1 MDKNN
6 PKTVQRS
13 PKWLESAYPSTS
25 FITWNM
31 RNPNASIVIPEMEAS
46 ILTIFCEQGEILA
59 SVEQRKLLKVDG
71 QEIAAL
77 QHNAI
82 LDLSVDGD
90 RWEGDVLDSNPFGWG
105 IAYDKNGNKSYEGFR
120 LAGVNACFGCEYYSD
135 IDRIAYEGTWFEGKR
150 WGRGTQFDRNGDM
163 VYEGYWM
170 DDAPVKD
177 RVEVTSDDSLFHNR
191 AKHLIVG
198 NNLWNDVTCIKLH
211 PQMISGLVSLI
222 IGNQCCVNVAGLD
235 IVNLN
240 QLEQIEI
247 GSGSFTAVNCHASP
261 RAFHVS
267 ECPKLKVLKIGPWS
281 FSSYTE
287 CTIKRLP
294 ALGVIEIGDMDDA
307 SYNFY
312 KSSIRITGNSRGE

>member
-1 MDKNN
+1 
-6 PKTVQRS
+6 
-13 PKWLESAYPSTS
+13 
-25 FITWNM
+25 
-31 RNPNASIVIPEMEAS
+31 
-46 ILTIFCEQGEILA
+46 
-59 SVEQRKLLKVDG
+59 
-71 QEIAAL
+71 
-77 QHNAI
+77 
-82 LDLSVDGD
+82 
-90 RWEGDVLDSNPFGWG
+90 
-105 IAYDKNGNKSYEGFR
+105 
-120 LAGVNACFGCEYYSD
+120 
-135 IDRIAYEGTWFEGKR
+135 
-150 WGRGTQFDRNGDM
+150 
-163 VYEGYWM
+163 M

-198 NNLWNDVTCIKLH
+198 NNVWNDVTCTKIH

-240 QLEQIEI
+240 QLEQVEI

-294 ALGVIEIGDMDDA
+294 ALEVIEIGDMDDA

-312 KSSIRITGNSRGE
+312 KSSIRVTGNSRGE

>member
-1 MDKNN
+1 MSCNSKHIEEFLS
-6 PKTVQRS
+6 REG
-13 PKWLESAYPSTS
+13 LAPSSSSS
-25 FITWNM
+25 FITWN
-31 RNPNASIVIPEMEAS
+31 PYHPE
-46 ILTIFCEQGEILA
+46 TITVSDEEECIIRIISEKYTLQ
-59 SVEQRKLLKVDG
+59 VDVKNKRFLHVSDCSLDG
-71 QEIAAL
+71 VK
-77 QHNAI
+77 HNAI

-90 RWEGDVLDSNPFGWG
+90 RWEGDVLDSKPFGWG

-120 LAGVNACFGCEYYSD
+120 LAGVNACFGRSYYSD
-135 IDRIAYEGTWFEGKR
+135 LDRIAYEGTWFEGKR

-198 NNLWNDVTCIKLH
+198 NNVWNDVTCTKIH
-211 PQMISGLVSLI
+211 TQMISGLVSLI

-240 QLEQIEI
+240 QLEQVEI

-294 ALGVIEIGDMDDA
+294 ALEVIEIGDMDDA

-312 KSSIRITGNSRGE
+312 KSSIRVTGNSRGE

>member
-1 MDKNN
+1 MSCNSKHIEEFLS
-6 PKTVQRS
+6 REG
-13 PKWLESAYPSTS
+13 LAPSSSSS
-25 FITWNM
+25 FITWN
-31 RNPNASIVIPEMEAS
+31 PYHPE
-46 ILTIFCEQGEILA
+46 TITVSDEEECIIRIISEKYTLQ
-59 SVEQRKLLKVDG
+59 VDVKNKRFLHVSDCSLDG
-71 QEIAAL
+71 VK
-77 QHNAI
+77 HNAI

-90 RWEGDVLDSNPFGWG
+90 RWEGDVLDSKPFGWG
-105 IAYDKNGNKSYEGFR
+105 IAYDKNDNKSYEGFR

-198 NNLWNDVTCIKLH
+198 NNVWNDVTCTKIH

-240 QLEQIEI
+240 QLEQVEI

-267 ECPKLKVLKIGPWS
+267 DCPKLKVLKIGPWS

-294 ALGVIEIGDMDDA
+294 ALEVIEIGDMDDA

-312 KSSIRITGNSRGE
+312 KSSIRVTGNSRGE

>member
-1 MDKNN
+1 MSCNSKHIEEFLS
-6 PKTVQRS
+6 REG
-13 PKWLESAYPSTS
+13 LAPSSSSS
-25 FITWNM
+25 FITWN
-31 RNPNASIVIPEMEAS
+31 PYHPE
-46 ILTIFCEQGEILA
+46 TITVSDEEECIIRIISEKYTLQ
-59 SVEQRKLLKVDG
+59 VDVKNKRFLHVSDCSLDG
-71 QEIAAL
+71 VK
-77 QHNAI
+77 HNVI

-90 RWEGDVLDSNPFGWG
+90 RWEGDVLDSKPFGWG

-198 NNLWNDVTCIKLH
+198 NNVWNDVTCTKIH

-240 QLEQIEI
+240 QLEQVEI

-294 ALGVIEIGDMDDA
+294 ALEVIEIGDMDDA

-312 KSSIRITGNSRGE
+312 KSSIRVTGNSRGE

>member
-1 MDKNN
+1 MSCNSKHIEEFLS
-6 PKTVQRS
+6 REG
-13 PKWLESAYPSTS
+13 LAPSSSSS
-25 FITWNM
+25 FITWN
-31 RNPNASIVIPEMEAS
+31 PYHPE
-46 ILTIFCEQGEILA
+46 TITVSDEEECIIRIISEKYTLQ
-59 SVEQRKLLKVDG
+59 VDVKNKRFLHVSDCSLDG
-71 QEIAAL
+71 VK
-77 QHNAI
+77 HNAI
-82 LDLSVDGD
+82 LDLNVDGD
-90 RWEGDVLDSNPFGWG
+90 RWEGDVLDSKPFGWG

-135 IDRIAYEGTWFEGKR
+135 LDRIAYEGTWFEGKR

-198 NNLWNDVTCIKLH
+198 NNVWNDVTCTTIH

-240 QLEQIEI
+240 QLEQVEI

-294 ALGVIEIGDMDDA
+294 ALEVIEIGDVDDA

>member
-1 MDKNN
+1 MSCNSKHIEEFLS
-6 PKTVQRS
+6 REG
-13 PKWLESAYPSTS
+13 LAPSSSSS
-25 FITWNM
+25 FITWN
-31 RNPNASIVIPEMEAS
+31 PYHPE
-46 ILTIFCEQGEILA
+46 TITVSDEEECIIRIISEKYTLQ
-59 SVEQRKLLKVDG
+59 VDVKNKRFLHVSDCSLDG
-71 QEIAAL
+71 VK
-77 QHNAI
+77 HNAI

-90 RWEGDVLDSNPFGWG
+90 RWEGDVLDSKPFGWG
-105 IAYDKNGNKSYEGFR
+105 IAYDKNDNKSYEGFR
-120 LAGVNACFGCEYYSD
+120 LAGVNACFGRSYYSD
-135 IDRIAYEGTWFEGKR
+135 LDRIAYEGTWFEGKR

-198 NNLWNDVTCIKLH
+198 NNVWNDVTCTKIH

-240 QLEQIEI
+240 QLEQVEI

-294 ALGVIEIGDMDDA
+294 ALEVIEIGDMDDA

-312 KSSIRITGNSRGE
+312 KSSIRVTGNSRGE

>member
-1 MDKNN
+1 MSCNSKHIEEFLS
-6 PKTVQRS
+6 REG
-13 PKWLESAYPSTS
+13 LAPSSSSS
-25 FITWNM
+25 FITWN
-31 RNPNASIVIPEMEAS
+31 PYHPE
-46 ILTIFCEQGEILA
+46 TITVSDEEECIIRIISEKYTLQ
-59 SVEQRKLLKVDG
+59 VDVKNKRFLHVSDCSLDG
-71 QEIAAL
+71 VK
-77 QHNAI
+77 HNAI

-90 RWEGDVLDSNPFGWG
+90 RWEGDVLDSKPFGWG

-198 NNLWNDVTCIKLH
+198 NNVWNDVTCTKIH

-240 QLEQIEI
+240 QLEQVQI

-294 ALGVIEIGDMDDA
+294 ALEVIEIGDMDDA

-312 KSSIRITGNSRGE
+312 KSSIRVTGSSRGE

>member
-1 MDKNN
+1 MSCNSKHIEEFLS
-6 PKTVQRS
+6 REG
-13 PKWLESAYPSTS
+13 LAPSSSSS
-25 FITWNM
+25 FITWN
-31 RNPNASIVIPEMEAS
+31 PYHPETVTVSDEEECIIRIIS
-46 ILTIFCEQGEILA
+46 EKYTLQ
-59 SVEQRKLLKVDG
+59 VDVKNKRFLHVSDCSLDG
-71 QEIAAL
+71 VK
-77 QHNAI
+77 HNAI

-90 RWEGDVLDSNPFGWG
+90 RWEGDVLDSKPFGWG

-135 IDRIAYEGTWFEGKR
+135 LDRIAYEGTWFEGKR

-177 RVEVTSDDSLFHNR
+177 KVEVTSDDSLFHNR
-191 AKHLIVG
+191 VRHLIVG
-198 NNLWNDVTCIKLH
+198 NNLWNDVTCIKIH

-240 QLEQIEI
+240 QLEQVEI

-294 ALGVIEIGDMDDA
+294 ALEVIEIGDMDDA

-312 KSSIRITGNSRGE
+312 KSSIRVTGNSRGE

>member
-1 MDKNN
+1 MSCNSKHIEEFLS
-6 PKTVQRS
+6 REG
-13 PKWLESAYPSTS
+13 LAPSSSSS
-25 FITWNM
+25 FITWN
-31 RNPNASIVIPEMEAS
+31 PYHPE
-46 ILTIFCEQGEILA
+46 TITVSDEEECIIRIISEKYTLQ
-59 SVEQRKLLKVDG
+59 VDVKNKRFLHVSDCSLDG
-71 QEIAAL
+71 VK
-77 QHNAI
+77 HNAI
-82 LDLSVDGD
+82 LDLNVDGD
-90 RWEGDVLDSNPFGWG
+90 RWEGDVLDSKPFGWG
-105 IAYDKNGNKSYEGFR
+105 IAYDKNDNKSYEGFR
-120 LAGVNACFGCEYYSD
+120 LAGVNACFGRSYYSD
-135 IDRIAYEGTWFEGKR
+135 LDRIAYEGTWFEGKR

-198 NNLWNDVTCIKLH
+198 NNVWNDVTCTKIH
-211 PQMISGLVSLI
+211 TQMISGLVSLI

-240 QLEQIEI
+240 QLEQVEI

-294 ALGVIEIGDMDDA
+294 ALEVIEIGDMDDA

-312 KSSIRITGNSRGE
+312 KSSIRVTGNSRGE

>member
-1 MDKNN
+1 MSCNSKHIEEFLS
-6 PKTVQRS
+6 REG
-13 PKWLESAYPSTS
+13 LAPSSSSS
-25 FITWNM
+25 FITWN
-31 RNPNASIVIPEMEAS
+31 PYHPE
-46 ILTIFCEQGEILA
+46 TITVSDEEECIIRIISEKYTLQ
-59 SVEQRKLLKVDG
+59 VDVKNKRFLHVSDCSLDG
-71 QEIAAL
+71 VK
-77 QHNAI
+77 HNAI

-90 RWEGDVLDSNPFGWG
+90 RWEGDVLDSKPFGWG

-198 NNLWNDVTCIKLH
+198 NNVWNDVTCTKIH

-240 QLEQIEI
+240 QLEQVEI

-261 RAFHVS
+261 RVFHVS

-294 ALGVIEIGDMDDA
+294 ALEVIEIGDMDDA

-312 KSSIRITGNSRGE
+312 KSSIRVTGNSRGE

>member
-1 MDKNN
+1 MDVKN
-6 PKTVQRS
+6 KRFLHVS
-13 PKWLESAYPSTS
+13 DCSL
-25 FITWNM
+25 
-31 RNPNASIVIPEMEAS
+31 
-46 ILTIFCEQGEILA
+46 
-59 SVEQRKLLKVDG
+59 DG
-71 QEIAAL
+71 VK
-77 QHNAI
+77 HNAI

-90 RWEGDVLDSNPFGWG
+90 RWEGDVLDSKPFGWG

-191 AKHLIVG
+191 VRHLIVG

-294 ALGVIEIGDMDDA
+294 ALEVIEIGDMDDA

-312 KSSIRITGNSRGE
+312 KSSIRVTGNSRGE

>member
-1 MDKNN
+1 MSCNSKHIEEFLS
-6 PKTVQRS
+6 REG
-13 PKWLESAYPSTS
+13 LAPSSSSS
-25 FITWNM
+25 FITWN
-31 RNPNASIVIPEMEAS
+31 PYHPE
-46 ILTIFCEQGEILA
+46 TITVSDEEECIIRIISEKYTLQ
-59 SVEQRKLLKVDG
+59 VDVKNKRFLHVSDCSLDG
-71 QEIAAL
+71 VK
-77 QHNAI
+77 HNAI

-90 RWEGDVLDSNPFGWG
+90 RWEGDVLDSKPFGWG

-198 NNLWNDVTCIKLH
+198 NNLWNDVTCTKIH

-240 QLEQIEI
+240 QLEQVEI

-294 ALGVIEIGDMDDA
+294 ALEVIEIGDMDDA

-312 KSSIRITGNSRGE
+312 KSSIRVTGNSRGE

>member
-1 MDKNN
+1 MSCNSKHIEEFLS
-6 PKTVQRS
+6 REG
-13 PKWLESAYPSTS
+13 LAPSSSSS
-25 FITWNM
+25 FITWN
-31 RNPNASIVIPEMEAS
+31 PYHPE
-46 ILTIFCEQGEILA
+46 TITVSDEEECIIRIISEKYTLQ
-59 SVEQRKLLKVDG
+59 VDVKNKRFLHVSDCSLDG
-71 QEIAAL
+71 VK
-77 QHNAI
+77 HNAI

-90 RWEGDVLDSNPFGWG
+90 RWEGDVLDSKPFGWG

-135 IDRIAYEGTWFEGKR
+135 LDRIAYEGTWFEGKR

-198 NNLWNDVTCIKLH
+198 NNVWNDVTCTTIH

-240 QLEQIEI
+240 QLEQVEI

-294 ALGVIEIGDMDDA
+294 ALEVIEIGDVDDA

>member
-1 MDKNN
+1 MSCNSKHIEEFLS
-6 PKTVQRS
+6 REG
-13 PKWLESAYPSTS
+13 LAPSSSSS
-25 FITWNM
+25 FITWN
-31 RNPNASIVIPEMEAS
+31 PYHPE
-46 ILTIFCEQGEILA
+46 TITVSDEEECIIRIISEKYTLQ
-59 SVEQRKLLKVDG
+59 VDVKNKRFLHVSDCSLDG
-71 QEIAAL
+71 VK
-77 QHNAI
+77 HNAI

-90 RWEGDVLDSNPFGWG
+90 RWEGDVLDSKPFGWG

-120 LAGVNACFGCEYYSD
+120 LAGVNACFGRSYYSD

-177 RVEVTSDDSLFHNR
+177 KVEVTSDDSLFHNR
-191 AKHLIVG
+191 VRHLIVG

-294 ALGVIEIGDMDDA
+294 ALEVIEIGDMDDA

-312 KSSIRITGNSRGE
+312 KSSIRVTGNSRGE

>member
-1 MDKNN
+1 MSCNSKHIEEFLS
-6 PKTVQRS
+6 REG
-13 PKWLESAYPSTS
+13 LAPSSSSS
-25 FITWNM
+25 FITWN
-31 RNPNASIVIPEMEAS
+31 PYHPE
-46 ILTIFCEQGEILA
+46 TITVSDEEECIIRIISEKYTLQ
-59 SVEQRKLLKVDG
+59 VDVKNKRFLHVSDCSLDG
-71 QEIAAL
+71 VK
-77 QHNAI
+77 HNAI
-82 LDLSVDGD
+82 LDLNVDGD
-90 RWEGDVLDSNPFGWG
+90 RWEGDVLDSKPFGWG

-135 IDRIAYEGTWFEGKR
+135 LDRIAYEGTWFEGKR
-150 WGRGTQFDRNGDM
+150 WGRGTQFDRNGDI

-198 NNLWNDVTCIKLH
+198 NNVWNDVTCTKIH

-240 QLEQIEI
+240 QLEQVEI

-294 ALGVIEIGDMDDA
+294 ALEVIEIGDMDDA

-312 KSSIRITGNSRGE
+312 KSSIRVTGNSRGE

>member
-1 MDKNN
+1 MSCNSKHIEEFLS
-6 PKTVQRS
+6 REG
-13 PKWLESAYPSTS
+13 LAPSSSSS
-25 FITWNM
+25 FITWN
-31 RNPNASIVIPEMEAS
+31 PYHPE
-46 ILTIFCEQGEILA
+46 TITVSDEEECIIRIISEKYTLQ
-59 SVEQRKLLKVDG
+59 VDVKNKRFLHVSDCSLDG
-71 QEIAAL
+71 VK
-77 QHNAI
+77 HNAI

-90 RWEGDVLDSNPFGWG
+90 RWEGDVLDSKPFGWG

-135 IDRIAYEGTWFEGKR
+135 LDRIAYEGTWFEGKR

-177 RVEVTSDDSLFHNR
+177 SVEVTSDDSLFHNR

-198 NNLWNDVTCIKLH
+198 NNVWNDVTCTTIH

-240 QLEQIEI
+240 QLEQVEI